1 MKRLLIYLGLLATL
15 LAMPYH
21 AKADNTWAY
30 YLVGD
35 FNNYAVESNYKFG
48 DTSNT
53 DDKPSFT
60 VTLTGAQLDPN
71 GDGTAKIRIGVIL
84 NDNTADGYY
93 LSHNNYGVTM
103 SRDTQYGVTS
113 KKQTNSLI
121 INGISRT
128 GSYTFTFVSGEGSLG
143 PDTRNQGTLS
153 VSGPEVYAEETNLTI
168 ITNAKNSWSAFEYD
182 SYDGTKG
189 YYNWTITK
197 EDIEA
202 ANISSG
208 NNVEFKLKIG
218 STYYGLPSG
227 SRVVGTSWS
236 ANMTTDNNA
245 PNAYFSYNNQI
256 LSYKIQAKYDGA
268 NWHVRVIPT
277 YSTWYLHSNL
287 DNDWTK
293 ETTNPLTYN
302 SETGFYE
309 TTLDRTKILSASN
322 DDVRFR
328 IYDIAKGSW
337 GPSSTYQFT
346 STSRTGHTATWLN
359 DSPYYSIPKTYNDN
373 NVTFAKIEANY
384 TDDMLVQV
392 FVTLTM
398 EAIEPHDYYW
408 VSPQVTNNQKLPS
421 FKMVASRNRSGE
433 YGDGLI
439 STRYFSFTMKAD
451 DIKNYDGTAI
461 SNGEKVQWYIVRD
474 DNEVWYRPTSDDPTP
489 TDENSSLDGDAN
501 IGYRNFNDCKTTSS
515 STTGCFSFLKGY
527 SGYNTSS
534 NNAVSYTFILNAQ
547 KTSNPAQGN
556 VYFNYAKGAAPI
568 TDYYLIGNFRSA
580 SETEYIDIS
589 DTSHPMTKYWYKDG
603 VEYTSEVASA
613 DSIVYKIQVSKPA
626 GGWGNLYLDV
636 NPSGNTTNDAAH
648 WANVYRPL
656 ISLGNNLDGRALV
669 GGVTKASTHQSLNP
683 ETSDKYTGYTFS
695 FNATTY
701 TYRLEFHTSLYLVGP
716 GVSSSEGLG
725 SWNMSNVG
733 TSDPRIRLTATQEAG
748 HYRNRV
754 YFTQGQEFRF
764 IQNTDEAAPDYST
777 TWHENNNA
785 PKWMTAISDGEY
797 TPGSET
803 QYKNSL
809 DFQNGTGSTD
819 NTAPSGTSVTFDL
832 PTGWYYVNFYEN
844 SGGTPYYT
852 IERQIDL
859 RDFNEVKYSNG
870 GIVEQRNILYRGDY
884 NFFRVWSD
892 HIAWAK
898 PDDIDVFVVT
908 AFSVNANGQA
918 TVTLTKQNGN
928 YIPAKTGVIL
938 ASTETKSSFSG
949 GIVYKEALSGTSYNT
964 AWMDMTPAD
973 APATTYSGT
982 TMLTPLYD
990 ATNLQ
995 RFINDGGTD
1004 YANYLF
1010 GFYRLNKVISNYSG
1024 ENNDFG
1030 LGFWLTTGVGNTYAN
1045 SAFVRI
1051 LKSDAEKMGVGTA
1064 YDNIESASRAFAP
1077 AFMLLFDESD
1087 DNVITGISDITT
1099 AKGNSVASQGWY
1111 TLQGVRTPKPTQR
1124 GIYIYN
1130 GKKVIVND

>member
-1 MKRLLIYLGLLATL
+1 MKRLLTYLGLLTAL
-15 LAMPYH
+15 LVLPGQMKGTTYH
-21 AKADNTWAY
+21 Y
-30 YLVGD
+30 YLIGD
-35 FNNYAVESNYKFG
+35 FNSYGHQSSYKFG
-48 DTSNT
+48 DTSNPN
-53 DDKPSFT
+53 DKPEWT
-60 VTLTGAQLDPN
+60 VTLTGAQLDPT
-71 GDGTAKIRIGVIL
+71 GDGTAKVRIGVTL
-84 NDNTADGYY
+84 DNNTTGYW
-93 LSHNNYGVTM
+93 LSHNSYGVTM

-113 KKQTNSLI
+113 NQQNNSLI

-168 ITNAKNSWSAFEYD
+168 ITNAKNSWNAFKYD

-236 ANMTTDNNA
+236 VNMTTDNA

-398 EAIEPHDYYW
+398 EAIDPHDYYW

-656 ISLGNNLDGRALV
+656 ISLGNTLDGRALV

-754 YFTQGQEFRF
+754 YFTQGNQFRF

-777 TWHENNNA
+777 TWHENNNV
-785 PKWMTAISDGEY
+785 PKWVTATSDGDY

-809 DFQNGTGSTD
+809 LFQNGTGNTG
-819 NTAPSGTSVTFDL
+819 NTAPSGVSVTFDL

-844 SGGTPYYT
+844 TNGTPYYT
-852 IERQIDL
+852 IEKQIDI
-859 RDFNEVKYSNG
+859 RDFNEVKYKNG
-870 GIVEQRNILYRGDY
+870 TIDETRNIKGRNGY

-892 HIAWAK
+892 HIAWTK
-898 PDDIDVFVVT
+898 PADIDVFVVT
-908 AFSVNANGQA
+908 AFSVDETTGQA
-918 TVTLTKQNGN
+918 TVTLAKQNN
-928 YIPAKTGVIL
+928 DYIPAKTGVIL
-938 ASTETKSSFSG
+938 ASADTKNSFSG
-949 GIVYKEALSGTSYNT
+949 GGVYKPAVSGTAYNT
-964 AWMDMTPAD
+964 AWIDMTPAA

-982 TMLTPLYD
+982 SKLTPLYE

-995 RFINDGGTD
+995 RFINEGGTD

-1010 GFYRLNKVISNYSG
+1010 GFYRCKKINSCYSG
-1024 ENNDFG
+1024 ADNDFD

-1045 SAFVRI
+1045 SAFLRI
-1051 LKSDAEKMGVGTA
+1051 LKSDAEKMGVGTS
-1064 YDNIESASRAFAP
+1064 YTMTSSSPAP
-1077 AFMLLFDESD
+1077 AFYLVFEEEPEPI
-1087 DNVITGISDITT
+1087 ITGIKEIEKTLEGPASD
-1099 AKGNSVASQGWY
+1099 KWY
-1111 TLQGVRTPKPTQR
+1111 TLEGVRVAAPSTK
-1124 GIYIYN
+1124 GFYIHG
-1130 GKKVIVND
+1130 GKKFIIK

>member
-1 MKRLLIYLGLLATL
+1 MKRLLTYLGLLATL
-15 LAMPYH
+15 LAMPYS
-21 AKADNTWAY
+21 AKATQWHY

-35 FNNYAVESNYKFG
+35 FNNYVYKSNYKFG
-48 DTSNT
+48 DTSST

-60 VTLTGAQLDPN
+60 VTLTGAQLDPDK
-71 GDGTAKIRIGVIL
+71 DGTAKIRIGVTL
-84 NDNTADGYY
+84 NNNTDGYW

-113 KKQTNSLI
+113 DKQENSLI

-128 GSYTFTFVSGEGSLG
+128 GSYTFTFVSGGGSLG
-143 PDTRNQGTLS
+143 PYTRNQGTLS

-168 ITNAKNSWSAFEYD
+168 KTNAKNSWSAFKYD

-218 STYYGLPSG
+218 TTYYGLPSG
-227 SRVVGTSWS
+227 YRGVGTSWS
-236 ANMTTDNNA
+236 VNMTTDNNA

-256 LSYKIQAKYDGA
+256 LSYKIQAKYDG
-268 NWHVRVIPT
+268 NWHVRVIPK

-287 DNDWTK
+287 GNSNDWDG
-293 ETTNPLTYN
+293 ETNYPLSYN
-302 SETGFYE
+302 AETGFYQ
-309 TTLDRTKILSASN
+309 TTLDAATIQSASN

-337 GPSSTYQFT
+337 GPTANYQFN
-346 STSRTGHTATWLN
+346 STGRTGHIATALGVN
-359 DSPYYSIPKTYNDN
+359 PYYSIPKTYNDN

-398 EAIEPHDYYW
+398 EAIAPHDYYW

-589 DTSHPMTKYWYKDG
+589 DTSHPMTKYWYKDR

-716 GVSSSEGLG
+716 GVSSTKGPG
-725 SWNMSNVG
+725 SWDMSKVG
-733 TSDPRIRLTATQEAG
+733 SSDPRIRLTPTQEAG
-748 HYRNRV
+748 HYRNYV
-754 YFTQGQEFRF
+754 YFTEGKEFRF
-764 IQNTDEAAPDYST
+764 IQNIDEASPTYQT
-777 TWHENNNA
+777 TWHENGNA
-785 PKWMTAISDGEY
+785 PKFRSAKTDSEY
-797 TPGSET
+797 TPGNET
-803 QYKNSL
+803 QYKNVL
-809 DFQNGTGSTD
+809 TFQSNGSSSSTE
-819 NTAPSGTSVTFDL
+819 PSGTSVTFDL

-859 RDFNEVKYSNG
+859 RDFNEVHYNNG
-870 GIVEQRNILYRGDY
+870 STINEDRNILNRKNY

-908 AFSVNANGQA
+908 AFSVDANGQA
-918 TVTLTKQNGN
+918 TVTLTKQTGN

-938 ASTETKSSFSG
+938 ASAESKSSFSG
-949 GIVYKEALSGTSYNT
+949 GIVYKKALSGTSYNT

-973 APATTYSGT
+973 DPAATYSGT

-995 RFINDGGTD
+995 RFVTEGNTD

-1030 LGFWLTTGVGNTYAN
+1030 LGFWLTTGVGDTYPN
-1045 SAFVRI
+1045 SAFLRI
-1051 LKSDAEKMGVGTA
+1051 LKSDAEKMGVGTTYTMTSGA
-1064 YDNIESASRAFAP
+1064 GAP
-1077 AFMLLFDESD
+1077 AFYLVFEDAPEP
-1087 DNVITGISDITT
+1087 VVTGI
-1099 AKGNSVASQGWY
+1099 KEVQNVRGVVANDGWY
-1111 TLQGVRTPKPTQR
+1111 TLQGVRTAKPTQR